1 MTHLSPREIREMSND
16 ERERR
21 FKELQEEML
30 QLRAQRS
37 LGGATSNFGDF
48 KATQRT
54 IARMRTIM
62 KENEGED

>member
-1 MTHLSPREIREMSND
+1 MTYLGPREIREMSKD

-21 FKELQEEML
+21 FDELQEEML

-37 LGGATSNFGDF
+37 LGGATSNYGDF

-54 IARMRTIM
+54 IARMLTIM
-62 KENEGED
+62 KEDEGED

>member
-1 MTHLSPREIREMSND
+1 MTHLGPREIREMSKD
-16 ERERR
+16 ERQRR
-21 FKELQEEML
+21 FAELKEEML

-54 IARMRTIM
+54 IARMITIM
-62 KENEGED
+62 KEDERED